1 MIRGATTLQKIL
13 VLAALSLLSI
23 HSLRSY
29 NIRFPNEESV
39 QEKQVLQI
47 GIFPNMFKRTKTF
60 TLAG

>member
-1 MIRGATTLQKIL
+1 MRVGIGTRCIGGP
-13 VLAALSLLSI
+13 
-23 HSLRSY
+23 LRSSHS
-29 NIRFPNEESV
+29 IRFPNEESV